1 MAEINGSSGADVY
14 TVKSGDLYN
23 GMGGDD
29 IITIEK
35 GGTAQ
40 GNAGNDT
47 ITALPGLKLFDTTVW
62 YWYSPGTIYIDLQ
75 AGYALDGYGFKDTLV
90 NIHQI
95 HGFQRNGDQGYGSSE
110 DDAFYLGANYG
121 TNNRKGSIVIDGR
134 GGDDWVT
141 IGPNTSDLG
150 KLGNF
155 IATAS
160 PDGRL
165 ITAYFENCKDFQYRL
180 INIEHL
186 NVYNGPNNQG
196 QSFTPQSLID
206 LSTAGKDVILRGGIG
221 WQSGTPGTATTIS
234 YSFPQAAPTAGG
246 EGGKGFTAFSPAL
259 MQTVRDV
266 LARLSQQTGL
276 SFQEIGNDTGG
287 IGQGA
292 IRFAINEQSNTRG
305 YSFVPDAYK
314 NEPKAGDVWLD
325 VQTTQLMQPG
335 QEGYYV
341 LLHEI
346 GHALGLQHPLPPSDT
361 SGATVLLDAFNT
373 MANTIMGD
381 QLSGGPAWPSWYGNF
396 DMQALRYL
404 YGSKAYAGND
414 TNYVIADGTASSA
427 ISILDDGGLDTIDAS
442 KTSISASIDLRPG
455 KMSSAGL
462 SADGIAY
469 LNNISIATGTAIE
482 NIIATAA
489 DDYLVGNDL
498 ANRFVLNGG
507 NDIVEGG
514 SGTDTAVF
522 NFTRDAVKISK
533 AITVGAWNVEST
545 AQGGSCQLSNV
556 ERFQF
561 GNAAVA
567 TDLAVA
573 DSAGKAVLLI
583 GAVLGKDA
591 MMSKPALMGSVI
603 GLFDLGYDMPTL
615 AGAIMRL
622 PIWAGVLTPTNGAG
636 DIAIYL
642 FRVANGR
649 AATATELAAGVSAIN
664 TQSQGSYLA
673 QLAVTDAN
681 IKQVNLVGL
690 AASGFDYWLG

>member
-1 MAEINGSSGADVY
+1 MATINGTSGADVY

-23 GMGGDD
+23 GMAGDD
-29 IITIEK
+29 QITIEK

-40 GNAGNDT
+40 GNEGNDT
-47 ITALPGLKLFDTTVW
+47 ITALAGLTLWDATVW
-62 YWYSPGTIYIDLQ
+62 YWYSPKAIYVDLE
-75 AGYALDGYGFKDTLV
+75 AGYALDGYGYRDTLV
-90 NIHQI
+90 NIHHI
-95 HGFQRNGDQGYGSSE
+95 DGFKKNGDQGYGTSSP
-110 DDAFYLGANYG
+110 DTFWADGYYYSSPG
-121 TNNRKGSIVIDGR
+121 TVILDGR
-134 GGDDWVT
+134 GGFDYAT
-141 IGPNTSDLG
+141 IRANGTDVYRLGDLILNG
-150 KLGNF
+150 S
-155 IATAS
+155 A
-160 PDGRL
+160 DGRNV
-165 ITAYFENCKDFQYRL
+165 IAYYQKTPYFTYQLR
-180 INIEHL
+180 NIEQIT
-186 NVYNGPNNQG
+186 VWTGD
-196 QSFTPQSLID
+196 QSIKSLSPQSLID
-206 LSTAGKDVILRGGIG
+206 LSTVGNDVILRGGIG

-325 VQTTQLMQPG
+325 VQTTQIMQPG

-469 LNNISIATGTAIE
+469 LNNISIATGTSIE

-514 SGTDTAVF
+514 SGIDTAVF
-522 NFTRDAVKISK
+522 NFTRDTVKISK

-636 DIAIYL
+636 DIANYL

-649 AATATELAAGVSAIN
+649 AATPTELAAGVSAIN

>member
-1 MAEINGSSGADVY
+1 MATINGTSGADVY

-23 GMGGDD
+23 GMAGDD
-29 IITIEK
+29 QITIEK

-40 GNAGNDT
+40 GNEGNDT
-47 ITALPGLKLFDTTVW
+47 ITALPGLTLWDATVW
-62 YWYSPGTIYIDLQ
+62 YWYSPKAIYVDLE
-75 AGYALDGYGFKDTLV
+75 AGYALDGYGYRDTLV
-90 NIHQI
+90 NIHHI
-95 HGFQRNGDQGYGSSE
+95 DGFKKNGDQGYGTSSP
-110 DDAFYLGANYG
+110 DTFWADGYYYSSPG
-121 TNNRKGSIVIDGR
+121 TVILDGR
-134 GGDDWVT
+134 GGFDYAT
-141 IGPNTSDLG
+141 IRANGTDVYRLGDLILNG
-150 KLGNF
+150 S
-155 IATAS
+155 A
-160 PDGRL
+160 DGRNV
-165 ITAYFENCKDFQYRL
+165 IAYYQKTPYFTYQLR
-180 INIEHL
+180 NIEQIT
-186 NVYNGPNNQG
+186 VWTGD
-196 QSFTPQSLID
+196 QSIKSLSPQSLID
-206 LSTAGKDVILRGGIG
+206 LSTVGKDVILRGGIG

-234 YSFPQAAPTAGG
+234 YSFPQAAPAAGG

-514 SGTDTAVF
+514 SGIDTAVF
-522 NFTRDAVKISK
+522 NFTRDTVKISK

-545 AQGGSCQLSNV
+545 AQGGSCQLSTV

-636 DIAIYL
+636 DIANYL

-649 AATATELAAGVSAIN
+649 AATPTELAAGVSAIN

>member
-1 MAEINGSSGADVY
+1 MAEINGSSGPDVY

-23 GMGGDD
+23 GMDGDD
-29 IITIEK
+29 IITLEK
-35 GGTAQ
+35 GATGQ

-62 YWYSPGTIYIDLQ
+62 YWYSPGTIYVDLQ
-75 AGYALDGYGFKDTLV
+75 AGYALDGYGYRDTLV

-110 DDAFYLGANYG
+110 DDAFYMGANFS
-121 TNNRKGSIVIDGR
+121 TNYKKGQIVIDGR

-141 IGPNTSDLG
+141 IGPNTNDIA

-155 IATAS
+155 VAS
-160 PDGRL
+160 ASADGRV
-165 ITAYFENCKDFQYRL
+165 ITAYFENCKDFIYKL
-180 INIEHL
+180 SNIEHL
-186 NVYNGPNNQG
+186 NYWNGATNQN
-196 QSFTPQSLID
+196 FTPQSLID
-206 LSTAGKDVILRGGIG
+206 LSTAGKDILLRGNLG
-221 WQSGTPGTATTIS
+221 WQASAPGVATNIS
-234 YSFPQAAPTAGG
+234 YSFAQGAPATGG
-246 EGGKGFTAFSPAL
+246 EGGTGFTAFSPAL
-259 MQTVRDV
+259 MQTVRDIF
-266 LARLSQQTGL
+266 ARLSLQTGL

-287 IGQGA
+287 VGQGA

-305 YSFVPDAYK
+305 YSFIPDAYK

-346 GHALGLQHPLPPSDT
+346 GHALGLQHPLAPSDT

-373 MANTIMGD
+373 MANTIMVD
-381 QLSGGPAWPSWYGNF
+381 QLTGGPAWPSWYGNF

-404 YGSKAYAGND
+404 YGAKAYAGND
-414 TNYVIADGTASSA
+414 TTYIIADGAAAAS

-442 KTSISASIDLRPG
+442 KSSISATIDLHPG
-455 KMSSAGL
+455 KMSSVGL

-469 LNNISIATGTAIE
+469 LNNISIATGTTIE
-482 NIIATAA
+482 NIIATSS
-489 DDYLVGNDL
+489 DDYLIGND
-498 ANRFVLNGG
+498 APNRFVLNGG
-507 NDIVEGG
+507 NDIVDGG
-514 SGTDTAVF
+514 GGTDTAVF
-522 NFTRDAVKISK
+522 NFGRDAVKISK
-533 AITVGAWNVEST
+533 AITAGAWNVESS

-556 ERFQF
+556 ERFLF

-567 TDLAVA
+567 TDLAVG

-583 GAVLGKDA
+583 GAVLGKEA

-603 GLFDLGYDMPTL
+603 SLFDMGYDMPTL

-622 PIWAGVLTPTNGAG
+622 PIWAGVLTPTNDAG
-636 DIAIYL
+636 DIANYL
-642 FRVANGR
+642 IRVVNGR
-649 AATATELAAGVSAIN
+649 SASPTELAAGVAAIN
-664 TQSQGSYLA
+664 NQSQGIYLA

-681 IKQVNLVGL
+681 LKQVNLMGL
-690 AASGFDYWLG
+690 SATGFDYLLA

>member
-1 MAEINGSSGADVY
+1 MVTINGTSGADVY

-23 GMGGDD
+23 GMAGDD
-29 IITIEK
+29 QITIEK

-40 GNAGNDT
+40 GNEGNDT
-47 ITALPGLKLFDTTVW
+47 ITALAGLTLWDATVW
-62 YWYSPGTIYIDLQ
+62 YWYSPKAIYVDLE
-75 AGYALDGYGFKDTLV
+75 AGYALDGYGYRDTLV
-90 NIHQI
+90 NIHHI
-95 HGFQRNGDQGYGSSE
+95 DGFKKNGDQGYGTSSP
-110 DDAFYLGANYG
+110 DTFWADGYYYSSPG
-121 TNNRKGSIVIDGR
+121 TVILDGR
-134 GGDDWVT
+134 GGFDYAT
-141 IGPNTSDLG
+141 IRANGTDVYRLGDLILNG
-150 KLGNF
+150 S
-155 IATAS
+155 A
-160 PDGRL
+160 DGRNV
-165 ITAYFENCKDFQYRL
+165 IAYYQKTPYFTYQLR
-180 INIEHL
+180 NIEQIT
-186 NVYNGPNNQG
+186 VWTGD
-196 QSFTPQSLID
+196 QSIKSLSPQSLID
-206 LSTAGKDVILRGGIG
+206 LSTVGKDVILRGGIG

-622 PIWAGVLTPTNGAG
+622 PIWAGVLTPTNGAE
-636 DIAIYL
+636 DIANYL

-649 AATATELAAGVSAIN
+649 AATPTELAAGVSAIN

>member
-1 MAEINGSSGADVY
+1 
-14 TVKSGDLYN
+14 
-23 GMGGDD
+23 
-29 IITIEK
+29 
-35 GGTAQ
+35 
-40 GNAGNDT
+40 
-47 ITALPGLKLFDTTVW
+47 
-62 YWYSPGTIYIDLQ
+62 
-75 AGYALDGYGFKDTLV
+75 
-90 NIHQI
+90 
-95 HGFQRNGDQGYGSSE
+95 
-110 DDAFYLGANYG
+110 
-121 TNNRKGSIVIDGR
+121 
-134 GGDDWVT
+134 
-141 IGPNTSDLG
+141 
-150 KLGNF
+150 
-155 IATAS
+155 
-160 PDGRL
+160 
-165 ITAYFENCKDFQYRL
+165 
-180 INIEHL
+180 
-186 NVYNGPNNQG
+186 
-196 QSFTPQSLID
+196 
-206 LSTAGKDVILRGGIG
+206 
-221 WQSGTPGTATTIS
+221 
-234 YSFPQAAPTAGG
+234 
-246 EGGKGFTAFSPAL
+246 
-259 MQTVRDV
+259 
-266 LARLSQQTGL
+266 
-276 SFQEIGNDTGG
+276 
-287 IGQGA
+287 
-292 IRFAINEQSNTRG
+292 
-305 YSFVPDAYK
+305 
-314 NEPKAGDVWLD
+314 
-325 VQTTQLMQPG
+325 
-335 QEGYYV
+335 
-341 LLHEI
+341 
-346 GHALGLQHPLPPSDT
+346 
-361 SGATVLLDAFNT
+361 
-373 MANTIMGD
+373 
-381 QLSGGPAWPSWYGNF
+381 
-396 DMQALRYL
+396 
-404 YGSKAYAGND
+404 
-414 TNYVIADGTASSA
+414 
-427 ISILDDGGLDTIDAS
+427 
-442 KTSISASIDLRPG
+442 SASIDLRPG

-622 PIWAGVLTPTNGAG
+622 PIWAGVLTPTNGAE
-636 DIAIYL
+636 DIANYL

-649 AATATELAAGVSAIN
+649 AATPTELAAGVSAIN

>member
-1 MAEINGSSGADVY
+1 MATINGTSGADVY

-23 GMGGDD
+23 GMAGDD
-29 IITIEK
+29 QITIEK

-40 GNAGNDT
+40 GNEGNDT
-47 ITALPGLKLFDTTVW
+47 ITALAGLTLWDATVW
-62 YWYSPGTIYIDLQ
+62 YWYSPKAIYVDLE
-75 AGYALDGYGFKDTLV
+75 AGYALDGYGYRDTLV
-90 NIHQI
+90 NIHHI
-95 HGFQRNGDQGYGSSE
+95 DGFKKNGDQGYGTSSP
-110 DDAFYLGANYG
+110 DTFWADGYYYSSPG
-121 TNNRKGSIVIDGR
+121 TVILDGR
-134 GGDDWVT
+134 GGFDYAT
-141 IGPNTSDLG
+141 IRANGTDVYRLGDLILNG
-150 KLGNF
+150 S
-155 IATAS
+155 A
-160 PDGRL
+160 DGRNV
-165 ITAYFENCKDFQYRL
+165 IAYYQKTPYFTYQLR
-180 INIEHL
+180 NIEQIT
-186 NVYNGPNNQG
+186 VWTGD
-196 QSFTPQSLID
+196 QSIKSLSPQSLID
-206 LSTAGKDVILRGGIG
+206 LSTVGKDVILRGGIG

-636 DIAIYL
+636 DIANYL

-649 AATATELAAGVSAIN
+649 AATPTELAAGVSAIN

>member
-1 MAEINGSSGADVY
+1 MAEINGTSGADVY

-23 GMGGDD
+23 GMDGDD
-29 IITIEK
+29 IITIER

-62 YWYSPGTIYIDLQ
+62 YWYSPGTIYIDLL
-75 AGYALDGYGFKDTLV
+75 AGYALDGYGFRDTLV

-95 HGFQRNGDQGYGSSE
+95 HGFSRNGDQGHGSNE
-110 DDAFYLGANYG
+110 DDAFHIGVNYSVNTKNG
-121 TNNRKGSIVIDGR
+121 LITIDGR

-141 IGPNTSDLG
+141 IGPSPSDLD
-150 KLGNF
+150 KLGKF
-155 IATAS
+155 VAIASA
-160 PDGRL
+160 DGRV
-165 ITAYFENCKDFQYRL
+165 ITAYFENCKNFQYKL
-180 INIEHL
+180 MNIEHL
-186 NVYNGPNNQG
+186 NFYNGLINQG

-206 LSTAGKDVILRGGIG
+206 LSSAGKDIILRGDVG
-221 WQSGTPGTATTIS
+221 WQSASPGTSTTIS
-234 YSFPQAAPTAGG
+234 YSFPQSAPTVGG

-259 MQTVRDV
+259 MQTVRDIF
-266 LARLSQQTGL
+266 ARLSLQTGL

-314 NEPKAGDVWLD
+314 NDPKAGDVWLD

-346 GHALGLQHPLPPSDT
+346 GHALGLQHPLPPSDL

-381 QLSGGPAWPSWYGNF
+381 QLSGGPNWPVWYGNF

-404 YGSKAYAGND
+404 YGTKAFASSDTTYLIND
-414 TNYVIADGTASSA
+414 GASSA
-427 ISILDDGGLDTIDAS
+427 SVSILDDGGVDTLDVS
-442 KTSISASIDLRPG
+442 KTSVSANIDLRAG

-462 SADGIAY
+462 SPEGMAY
-469 LNNISIATGTAIE
+469 LNNISIASGTIIE
-482 NIIATAA
+482 NVVATSS
-489 DDYLVGNDL
+489 DDYLVGNDA
-498 ANRFVLNGG
+498 ANRFALNGG
-507 NDIVEGG
+507 NDIVDGG
-514 SGTDTAVF
+514 GGIDTAVF
-522 NFTRDAVKISK
+522 NFSRASVKISQ
-533 AITVGAWNVEST
+533 ALTAGAWNVEST
-545 AQGGSCQLSNV
+545 LQGGSCQLTNV

-561 GNAAVA
+561 GSATLA
-567 TDLAVA
+567 TDLGMG
-573 DSAGKAVLLI
+573 DNAGRAVLLI

-591 MMSKPALMGSVI
+591 MMSKQALMGSVI
-603 GLFDLGYDMPTL
+603 GLFDMGYDMGTL

-622 PIWAGVLTPTNGAG
+622 PIWAGVLTPTNSAD
-636 DIAIYL
+636 DIANYL
-642 FRVANGR
+642 FRVVNGR
-649 AATATELAAGVSAIN
+649 APSATELAAGVNVLN
-664 TQSQGSYLA
+664 TQSQGNYLA

-681 IKQVNLVGL
+681 TKQVNLVGL
-690 AASGFDYWLG
+690 ATTGFEYLVG

>member
-1 MAEINGSSGADVY
+1 MATINGTSGADVY
-14 TVKSGDLYN
+14 TVNSGDLYN
-23 GMGGDD
+23 GMAGDD
-29 IITIEK
+29 QITIEK

-40 GNAGNDT
+40 GNEGNDT
-47 ITALPGLKLFDTTVW
+47 ITALAGLTLWDATVW
-62 YWYSPGTIYIDLQ
+62 YWYSPKAIYVDLE
-75 AGYALDGYGFKDTLV
+75 AGYALDGYGYRDTLV
-90 NIHQI
+90 NIHHI
-95 HGFQRNGDQGYGSSE
+95 DGFKKNGDQGYGTSSP
-110 DDAFYLGANYG
+110 DTFWADGYYYSSPG
-121 TNNRKGSIVIDGR
+121 TVILDGR
-134 GGDDWVT
+134 GGFDYAT
-141 IGPNTSDLG
+141 IRANGTDVYRLGDLILNG
-150 KLGNF
+150 S
-155 IATAS
+155 A
-160 PDGRL
+160 DGRNV
-165 ITAYFENCKDFQYRL
+165 IAYYQKTPYFTYQLR
-180 INIEHL
+180 NIEQIT
-186 NVYNGPNNQG
+186 VWTGD
-196 QSFTPQSLID
+196 QSIKSLSPQSLID
-206 LSTAGKDVILRGGIG
+206 LSTVGKDVILRGGIG

-234 YSFPQAAPTAGG
+234 YSFPQAAPAAGG

-622 PIWAGVLTPTNGAG
+622 PIWAGVLTPTNGAE
-636 DIAIYL
+636 DIANYL

-649 AATATELAAGVSAIN
+649 AATPTELAAGVSAIN

>member
-1 MAEINGSSGADVY
+1 MATINGTSGADVY

-23 GMGGDD
+23 GMAGDD
-29 IITIEK
+29 QITIEK

-40 GNAGNDT
+40 GNEGNDT
-47 ITALPGLKLFDTTVW
+47 ITALAGLTLWDATVW
-62 YWYSPGTIYIDLQ
+62 YWYSPKAIYVDLE
-75 AGYALDGYGFKDTLV
+75 AGYALDGYGYRDTLV
-90 NIHQI
+90 NIHHI
-95 HGFQRNGDQGYGSSE
+95 DGFKKNGDQGYGTSSP
-110 DDAFYLGANYG
+110 DTFWADGYYYSSPG
-121 TNNRKGSIVIDGR
+121 TVILDGR
-134 GGDDWVT
+134 GGFDYAT
-141 IGPNTSDLG
+141 IRANGTDVYRLGDLILNG
-150 KLGNF
+150 S
-155 IATAS
+155 A
-160 PDGRL
+160 DGRNV
-165 ITAYFENCKDFQYRL
+165 IAYYQKTPYFTYQLR
-180 INIEHL
+180 NIEQIT
-186 NVYNGPNNQG
+186 VWTGD
-196 QSFTPQSLID
+196 QSIKSLSPQSLID
-206 LSTAGKDVILRGGIG
+206 LSTVGKDVILRGGIG

-469 LNNISIATGTAIE
+469 LNNISIATGTSIE

-514 SGTDTAVF
+514 SGIDTAVF
-522 NFTRDAVKISK
+522 NFTRDTVKISK

-636 DIAIYL
+636 DIANYL

-649 AATATELAAGVSAIN
+649 AATPTELAAGVSAIN